1 MMDITD
7 LIDETVA
14 KLAEQ
19 QFVFSVQDV
28 AASAGLT
35 GCDDAIGSA
44 LRAQCNDQVILSL
57 DQQPHTC
64 PLHRRYLGKT
74 PVERWWIHSTLQ
86 WAESGVGHLAPEEL
100 AGAMSSAFDTSRWD
114 TVPASLLE
122 VGRQWAMVAYGYHPD
137 VFVFPWAVLLNA
149 NPQGRNWFSQS
160 IDAFRDVCDPF
171 GVFPA
176 DSDNS
181 FLVSGSNEALSTLST
196 REAAIIRGRLGL
208 DTGQPA
214 TLEQLG
220 NVFGV
225 TRERIR
231 QIEKKAWRKL
241 RHPMCQQRI
250 WSAYA
255 ADFIQSR
262 GSLLLPVSSMLPART
277 FFHRAIELNTVRF
290 PEIGFHFIGNEA
302 VVYPYRNALQKID
315 KRRDSLALLPFLS
328 EEDGAK
334 LRDAEL
340 LHRSTQAAKTRPRM
354 LREALRSL
362 GRAAHY
368 EEIAAECYRL
378 FPECRTSV
386 RSLHAALSAVAS
398 PANDHFGIVWI
409 GRRGMYGL
417 SEHGYSRP
425 DTDLFEGVANIV
437 EIIFRSTQLPVSQ
450 EAVITEMSKQRRE
463 LQRNSVV
470 MALAFNNRLHCTGS
484 GEYVPRSSDYTSI
497 PNSEHIPYD
506 IDAAFDA
513 FSVDDDTAD

>member
-1 MMDITD
+1 MDITD
-7 LIDETVA
+7 LINETIA

-19 QFVFSVQDV
+19 PSVFSVQDV
-28 AASAGLT
+28 AASADLNGWN
-35 GCDDAIGSA
+35 DAIGKA
-44 LRAQCNDQVILSL
+44 LCAQCNNQVILSL
-57 DQQPHTC
+57 DQQPDAS
-64 PLHRRYLGKT
+64 PLHHFYLGKMQA
-74 PVERWWIHSTLQ
+74 ERWWAESTLR
-86 WAESGVGHLAPEEL
+86 WANAGVRYLTPAKL
-100 AGAMSSAFDTSRWD
+100 AGAMSLAFDTSRWD
-114 TVPASLLE
+114 TVPASVLE
-122 VGRQWAMVAYGYHPD
+122 VGRQWAMVADGYDPH
-137 VFVFPWAVLLNA
+137 VLVFPWAVLLNA
-149 NPQGRNWFSQS
+149 NPQGRNWFRQS
-160 IDAFRDVCDPF
+160 IDAFREVCDPF
-171 GVFPA
+171 GVFPD

-181 FLVSGSNEALSTLST
+181 FLASGSNEALSTLPT

-262 GSLLLPVSSMLPART
+262 GSLLVPISSMLPTRI
-277 FFHRAIELNTVRF
+277 FFHKAIELNTVRF

-302 VVYPYRNALQKID
+302 VVAPYRNALQKID

-328 EEDGAK
+328 EEDGVK
-334 LRDAEL
+334 IRDAEL
-340 LHRSTQAAKTRPRM
+340 LHRSKQAAKTRPRM

-425 DTDLFEGVANIV
+425 DTDLFDGVANIV

-450 EAVITEMSKQRRE
+450 ESVITEMAKQRRE

-470 MALAFNNRLHCTGS
+470 MALAFNDRLHYVGS
-484 GEYVPRSSDYTSI
+484 GEYVPLSSNYTSI
-497 PNSEHIPYD
+497 PDSERIPYD
-506 IDAAFDA
+506 IDAAFAA
-513 FSVDDDTAD
+513 FSVDDATVG